1 MAIHLTVEHRDG
13 GQTKTTVWPATEVAF
28 EQHFQ
33 KPWAASWTEDP
44 PRESYLY
51 FSAWHSIYDEKR
63 TALEFSDWLRTVA
76 TVTIDIEASKEDTAS
91 GPLAQAPLPGSSQP

>member
-33 KPWAASWTEDP
+33 KPWSACWSEDP

-51 FSAWHSIYDEKR
+51 FAAWHSIHDDGKTGLDFSAWMR
-63 TALEFSDWLRTVA
+63 TIA
-76 TVTIDIEASKEDTAS
+76 TVIVDMPATKEDAER
-91 GPLAQAPLPGSSQP
+91 GPLDPAPPLGS